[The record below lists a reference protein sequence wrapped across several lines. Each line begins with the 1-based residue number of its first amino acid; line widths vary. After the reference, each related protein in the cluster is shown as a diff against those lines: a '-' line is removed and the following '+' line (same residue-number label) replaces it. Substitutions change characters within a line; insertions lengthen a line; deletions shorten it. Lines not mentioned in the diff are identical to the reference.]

1 VALVKLSYI
10 ISYFYFIYSFFVT
23 VLMVD
28 SGIGNLVYY
37 ETCYSLS
44 LVKLSY
50 IMPFSPFFS
59 IMFVLYKSEEYYS
72 VIWYEQEG
80 GLLSESVKGERH

>member
-1 VALVKLSYI
+1 MGFSVSKTAFFTPKL
-10 ISYFYFIYSFFVT
+10 
-23 VLMVD
+23 
-28 SGIGNLVYY
+28 
-37 ETCYSLS
+37 
-44 LVKLSY
+44 
-50 IMPFSPFFS
+50 PFSPFFS